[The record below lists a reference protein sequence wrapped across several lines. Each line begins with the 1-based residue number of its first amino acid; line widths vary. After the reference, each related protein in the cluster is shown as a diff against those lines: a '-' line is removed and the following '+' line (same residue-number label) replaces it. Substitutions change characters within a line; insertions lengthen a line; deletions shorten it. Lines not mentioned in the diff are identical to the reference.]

1 MTASANIHFL
11 ENNMM
16 TCNSICGVSNKSN
29 HFGVTVWFD
38 ILTYDQ
44 AQLIIARAENLYE
57 VMGGMKEK
65 IIELYGEEPTKKLVE
80 NFSEI
85 IHYSEKIMVYGEGDA
100 FEEYFRK
107 LENFCGQ
114 IENII
119 KMIRYYYCM
128 VKK

>member
-16 TCNSICGVSNKSN
+16 NCNSICGVSNQSSN
-29 HFGVTVWFD
+29 FGVTVWFN
-38 ILTYDQ
+38 IITYDQ
-44 AQLIIARAENLYE
+44 AQLIVNRAETLYA
-57 VMGGMKEK
+57 VMGGMKDK
-65 IIELYGEEPTKKLVE
+65 IIELYGLEPTQKLIE

-85 IHYSEKIMVYGEGDA
+85 INYSEKIMIYGEGDA
-100 FEEYFRK
+100 FEEYFKK